1 MSLLNRSVLAA
12 MRFTPT
18 PIVRRLALRYIAG
31 ETLEQALAVLERVGA
46 RGHPGIIDLL
56 GESVHDEAGARA
68 ALAGYEDAARAVE
81 RRGIDAYVSVK
92 PTHFGLELD
101 QDLCAELYAT
111 LAGSCRDLGL
121 FLRVEMEDASTTD
134 ATLRVYEGL
143 RERFDDVGV
152 VLQARLFRTPDD
164 IARLAGRFG
173 AGLDVRLVKGIY
185 LEPARIAHTAH
196 AAIRDAYVAC
206 AGQLFE
212 AGARVALATH
222 DEPMAGRC
230 LAAAPAGAR
239 YEMEVLLGV
248 CEDLWER
255 WSAAGHR
262 VRVYVPYGADWKAYS
277 MRRFR
282 ENPEILGHVLRD
294 LVRLR

>member
-1 MSLLNRSVLAA
+1 VLPRLPRSLLR
-12 MRFTPT
+12 RF
-18 PIVRRLALRYIAG
+18 ASRYIAG
-31 ETLEQALAVLERVGA
+31 EHLEDALARLEGLRGRGYPGVL
-46 RGHPGIIDLL
+46 DLL
-56 GESVHDEAGARA
+56 GEHVEDEAEARA
-68 ALAGYEDAARAVE
+68 AQRTYLECGRALAAR
-81 RRGIDAYVSVK
+81 GLDAYLSVK

-111 LAGSCRDLGL
+111 LAGSCRELGL

>member
-101 QDLCAELYAT
+101 QDLCAELY
-111 LAGSCRDLGL
+111 
-121 FLRVEMEDASTTD
+121 